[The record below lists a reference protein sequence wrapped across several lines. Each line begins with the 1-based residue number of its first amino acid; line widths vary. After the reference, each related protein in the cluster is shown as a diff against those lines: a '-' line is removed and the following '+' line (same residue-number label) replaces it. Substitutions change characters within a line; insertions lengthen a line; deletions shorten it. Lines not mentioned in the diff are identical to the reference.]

1 MGRNLLLMTTA
12 DALKLNLWKLLP
24 FVIYKFKFFMLRQLE
39 YISNEFH

>member
-12 DALKLNLWKLLP
+12 DALKLNLWKLLLHA
-24 FVIYKFKFFMLRQLE
+24 IYKFKFFMLSQLG